1 MRTQPW
7 KTWPWVIARFV
18 GVMPSTGAARKLL
31 RGIDIK
37 RKTLPMNSMQIIR
50 RQEQREQQCTAAEDC
65 NL

>member
-1 MRTQPW
+1 
-7 KTWPWVIARFV
+7 VIARFV